1 MGRASEGVLIG
12 AFGDDDVVG
21 EVGTGLRAEEGG
33 RGEEDNG
40 GGVYGDF
47 RGVCRSCAGVM
58 ERRPG
63 ETDTGRDEAP
73 LPCCT
78 IVSHVRVG
86 GALTGVL
93 PVGVLI
99 VRCRVVYDELT
110 DVPVLCDDTLSTST
124 FCIIDC
130 TTEGVLCLRSRPVT
144 CVGKVGERTG
154 SSGSVDG
161 VPVRFLPTKPGIA
174 TPPRPKI
181 GCGVVMSLS
190 VRCSNW
196 VGS

>member
-1 MGRASEGVLIG
+1 MGRAREGVLIG

-21 EVGTGLRAEEGG
+21 EVGAGLRDTDKG
-33 RGEEDNG
+33 RGEEDTG

-47 RGVCRSCAGVM
+47 RGVCRSCAGVV
-58 ERRPG
+58 ERKPG

-73 LPCCT
+73 LLCCT

-86 GALTGVL
+86 GALTGGVL
-93 PVGVLI
+93 PVGVLM

-110 DVPVLCDDTLSTST
+110 DVPVLCDETLSTST
-124 FCIIDC
+124 LCIIDC

-144 CVGKVGERTG
+144 WAGKVGERAG
-154 SSGSVDG
+154 SSGSGVDG
-161 VPVRFLPTKPGIA
+161 VTVRFLLAKPGIA

-181 GCGVVMSLS
+181 G
-190 VRCSNW
+190 
-196 VGS
+196 